1 MKSKNNNMKCKICKR
16 TLTEKSKT
24 GLCPDCLNKYGT
36 PAAGVGIGAAALG
49 IKQAVKHKDAIGK
62 GVKTVGKA
70 LISLIKR

>member
-1 MKSKNNNMKCKICKR
+1 MKIKKDSKKCKICKR
-16 TLTEKSKT
+16 TLTGKSKT
-24 GLCPDCLNKYGT
+24 GLCPDCINKYGT